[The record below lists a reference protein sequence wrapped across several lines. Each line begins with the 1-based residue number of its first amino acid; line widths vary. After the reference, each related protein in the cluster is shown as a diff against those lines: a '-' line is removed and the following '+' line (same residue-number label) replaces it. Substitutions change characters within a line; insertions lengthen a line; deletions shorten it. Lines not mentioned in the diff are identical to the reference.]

1 MRQRC
6 LAVHDAAYYISV
18 YSPGTLAM
26 AQFSA
31 SPKGETFTFRLDPGL
46 KAALV
51 ASAAEVHKQPGQ
63 FVRELL
69 QSYLSKRERR
79 VFEEEA
85 RRQCTIL
92 TDAARDPDGDEAQ
105 VMRELDANLEEFGAE
120 WR

>member
-1 MRQRC
+1 MTEF
-6 LAVHDAAYYISV
+6 SV
-18 YSPGTLAM
+18 PS
-26 AQFSA
+26 
-31 SPKGETFTFRLDPGL
+31 KGETFTFRLDAAL

-51 ASAAEVHKQPGQ
+51 ASAAEVHKQPGE

-69 QSYLSKRERR
+69 QNYLSKRERR

-92 TDAARDPDGDEAQ
+92 NEAARDPDGDEAQ
-105 VMRELDANLEEFGAE
+105 VMRELDANLKEFGAE